1 MLKLDFLLFSNHSYV
16 FLPCQALIV
25 WGVWVC
31 TTSLT
36 PRPTLWKENGL
47 RTQTYTYTHT
57 HVCSVIFIFFLFVL
71 LLPFSAQKV
80 VEVVKLGWKLHLE
93 VEKFGGV
100 KGLLTD
106 CKD

>member
-57 HVCSVIFIFFLFVL
+57 HTCAVSSTKPDNGSSLSIQRR
-71 LLPFSAQKV
+71 SEYNGV
-80 VEVVKLGWKLHLE
+80 VMKSRNDRNAGQ
-93 VEKFGGV
+93 
-100 KGLLTD
+100 
-106 CKD
+106 

>member
-1 MLKLDFLLFSNHSYV
+1 VGVYYQFDA
-16 FLPCQALIV
+16 QA
-25 WGVWVC
+25 
-31 TTSLT
+31 
-36 PRPTLWKENGL
+36 
-47 RTQTYTYTHT
+47 YTVEGERAAHTNLHIHTHT